1 MKPNLPLKQV
11 VRISFLFV
19 ILFIT
24 ITSFSWVPPE
34 GMAGAPGEAN
44 CFNCHISTSTDS
56 EVLLSKQFGLTYHSN
71 QTYDFSLKIN
81 NPGAEVF
88 GFIITEVDSS
98 LKTSGQFQHA
108 DSTRYAI
115 SYLNDRD
122 YLSHHKAEDTVN
134 QRIDSAEFSFTWT
147 APDTASGPITF
158 YYCARAQNP
167 NDLANDIL
175 TYCDSMTITP
185 SLTPLGIENV
195 DKQDAHATAYP
206 NPGTAALHL
215 SGLSAT
221 SSIRIMDATGIV
233 MYESPVNSELKT
245 IQTEHWPK
253 GFYFIHLTGAESEMI
268 KWVKK

>member
-1 MKPNLPLKQV
+1 MKPNLSLKQV

-24 ITSFSWVPPE
+24 VTSFSWVPPV
-34 GMAGAPGEAN
+34 GMAGAPGETN
-44 CFNCHISTSTDS
+44 CLNCHISTSTDS

-81 NPGAEVF
+81 NPGARMF

-134 QRIDSAEFSFTWT
+134 HRIDSTEFSFTWT
-147 APDTASGPITF
+147 APDTTSGPITF

-167 NDLANDIL
+167 NDLENDIL

-185 SLTPLGIENV
+185 SLTPLGIEHTDNQSV
-195 DKQDAHATAYP
+195 STTAYP
-206 NPGTAALHL
+206 NPGSAALHL
-215 SGLSAT
+215 SGLSKA
-221 SSIRIMDATGIV
+221 SSIKIMDATGKV
-233 MYESPVNSELKT
+233 MYESPVNSTFET
-245 IQTEHWPK
+245 IQTEQWPK
-253 GFYFIHLTGAESEMI
+253 GFYFIYLTGTESELI
-268 KWVKK
+268 KWVKV